1 MKSVTD
7 LEQSKKLIEI
17 LPEESAD
24 FYWICGRLHTDGPKY
39 QVLRMKEEVIEPE
52 KYWPAW
58 SLSALLGML
67 PVGFLG
73 KKGMR
78 LNLDKSENDFSIW
91 YTSLDDGLVIEHLD
105 VESKEPVDACVAMIE
120 KLSKEGLL

>member
-17 LPEESAD
+17 LQEESAD

-52 KYWPAW
+52 NYWPAW
-58 SLSALLGML
+58 SLTALLGVL
-67 PVGFLG
+67 PEPLLEQNSEKKWYCLVHCMAHNGIKSFLW
-73 KKGMR
+73 
-78 LNLDKSENDFSIW
+78 E
-91 YTSLDDGLVIEHLD
+91 DDD
-105 VESKEPVDACVAMIE
+105 PVDACVMLIE